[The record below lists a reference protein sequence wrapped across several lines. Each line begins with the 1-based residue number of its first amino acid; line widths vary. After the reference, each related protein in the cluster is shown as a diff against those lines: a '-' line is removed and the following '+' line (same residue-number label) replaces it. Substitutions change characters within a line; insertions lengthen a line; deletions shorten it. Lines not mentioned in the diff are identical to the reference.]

1 MIEAIVSR
9 CAGLDVHKMV
19 IVATVLLEQ
28 ADGQVLQETRSFSSF
43 RRDREALCRWLQ
55 EGEVELVV
63 MESTGNYWK
72 SIYAALES
80 ARLKTYVVNARMVKQ
95 VPGRKTD
102 VTDSQWLASLARC
115 GLLNPSFIAPVDL
128 QQLRLLGRYR
138 MKLKGVAAGEKN
150 RLHKVLDDAGI
161 RLGGVVSDIQ
171 GTSAQAMI
179 GGLVAGQPVAML
191 LDQARGRLKAKRE
204 QLAQALDEPL
214 SERHRWLLQ
223 EIQGHIRYLEEQI
236 HHLDEQLLAGME
248 AYRKSWQLLQTI
260 PGIDTVSAAQI
271 IAEIGVD
278 MDSFGS
284 AERLASWAGMCP
296 GNHESAGKRKR
307 VSTRPGNRALRQIL
321 CEVANAACKT
331 DSQFKGKYQALVIR
345 RGHKRSIVA
354 IGHKL
359 LRVVYTVL
367 KEQQP
372 YRDPR

>member
-1 MIEAIVSR
+1 
-9 CAGLDVHKMV
+9 
-19 IVATVLLEQ
+19 
-28 ADGQVLQETRSFSSF
+28 
-43 RRDREALCRWLQ
+43 
-55 EGEVELVV
+55 
-63 MESTGNYWK
+63 
-72 SIYAALES
+72 
-80 ARLKTYVVNARMVKQ
+80 
-95 VPGRKTD
+95 
-102 VTDSQWLASLARC
+102 
-115 GLLNPSFIAPVDL
+115 VDL
-128 QQLRLLGRYR
+128 QQLRLMGRYR
-138 MKLKGVAAGEKN
+138 MKLTGVVAGEKN

-179 GGLVAGQPVAML
+179 AGLVSGQPVARL
-191 LDQARGRLKAKRE
+191 LNHARGRLKAKRE

-223 EIQGHIRYLEEQI
+223 EIQNHIRYLEEQI

-248 AYRKSWQLLQTI
+248 PYRQAWQLLQTI
-260 PGIDTVSAAQI
+260 PGIDIVSSAQI
-271 IAEIGVD
+271 IAEIGVE

-296 GNHESAGKRKR
+296 GTHESAGKRKR
-307 VSTRPGNRALRQIL
+307 VATRPGNRALRQIL

-367 KEQQP
+367 REQQP
-372 YRDPR
+372 YRDPGIDYEALMVANNAPRWLQALQKYGYLADRQNKAA